1 MVSDLHKG
9 LRIMLVDDSPE
20 RAAQIEEALTRNGYR
35 LVAHVSPDL
44 ELYRRVREIEPD
56 VIIIDTDSPNRDTI
70 EHICCITHNSP
81 RPIVMVTNDT
91 DSHTIRAAVKAG
103 VTAYV
108 VDGLSANR
116 LRPILEVAIAQFEEC
131 HAMRCELEQAKLT
144 LAERKLIERAKG
156 VVMRQRRLDEETAYK
171 SMRKMPWTATY
182 AWRNWPRVSSRRR
195 SWWDRKRRRVGCAAR
210 TTQVRKWVNGAR
222 CDPY

>member
-35 LVAHVSPDL
+35 LVAHVTPDL

-91 DSHTIRAAVKAG
+91 DSHTIRAAVNAG

-116 LRPILEVAIAQFEEC
+116 LRPILEVAIAQFEEY
-131 HAMRCELEQAKLT
+131 HAMRCELEQAKLA

-156 VVMRQRRLDEETAYK
+156 VMMRQRRLDEETAYK
-171 SMRKMPWTATY
+171 SMRKMAMD
-182 AWRNWPRVSSRRR
+182 RNVRMAELAKSIIAAAEL
-195 SWWDRKRRRVGCAAR
+195 VGQK
-210 TTQVRKWVNGAR
+210 T
-222 CDPY
+222 